1 MSYLKIGI
9 DTSSVLA
16 LLQKRFGMDSFISTS
31 FIQRVRETDE
41 KTAQITTCAV
51 DGNGTLW
58 WNRAFFEKNINTPN
72 KLEELLF
79 HEMLH
84 HVFGDLCRSP
94 DYLHNFAADIVIN
107 SVVGRVLG
115 HCDLMKS
122 FYPGK
127 VLPIEG
133 LLRPESFIRADAK
146 KLKPIYNT
154 VWGFWD
160 HRNKT
165 FYNGNKVQDMEGGFS
180 SIPELLDVLRIL
192 LSRYGGKRAG
202 LLGGHGH
209 QGDQTIG
216 SGGPGEERTD
226 AGGDGT
232 EELDS
237 EARAQL
243 GGELGDLIA
252 NSQAAGHGDTLIDM
266 VVKTIRAN
274 ATLLTRLLNE
284 FAIDSELSAVKK
296 YMNVRVTKR
305 AVFPRGSMGR
315 RDAVMLGA
323 GVLPLH
329 YSVDRIRQKQQK
341 RGIAIYVDVSGSVFH
356 DLPRICGLI
365 HAMRKEVDAI
375 YEFSNQVYKTTTQ
388 RLGSGK
394 IETTGGTDYD
404 CIVEHAVQNT
414 HRKIIVITD
423 GFAGLSKKNEALAL
437 ANIEKALVV
446 YTKNHAKSEF
456 WKKHYH
462 RTLPLDKLF
471 R

>member
-1 MSYLKIGI
+1 MSYQKIGI

-41 KTAQITTCAV
+41 ATKQITTCAV
-51 DGNGTLW
+51 DSNGTLW

-84 HVFGDLCRSP
+84 HVFGDLTRSP
-94 DYLHNFAADIVIN
+94 DYLHNFAADIIIN

-122 FYPGK
+122 FYGGK
-127 VLPIEG
+127 VLPISG
-133 LLRPESFIRADAK
+133 MLRPESFIRADAK

-154 VWGFWD
+154 VWGYWE
-160 HRNKT
+160 HRNKS
-165 FYNGNKVQDMEGGFS
+165 FYNAKKGDIEAGFS

-192 LSRYGGKRAG
+192 LSRYGGGRAG

-209 QGDQTIG
+209 HGDQSVGG
-216 SGGPGEERTD
+216 SGPGTERTD
-226 AGGDGT
+226 AGGT

-252 NSQAAGHGDTLIDM
+252 GCQTAGHGDNLIDM

-296 YMNVRVTKR
+296 YMNVRVTRR

-315 RDAVMLGA
+315 RDAVMLGY

-365 HAMRKEVDAI
+365 HAMRKDVDAI

-388 RLGSGK
+388 ALGSGK
-394 IETTGGTDYD
+394 IKTTGGTDYD
-404 CIVEHAVQNT
+404 CIVEHAVLNS
-414 HRKIIVITD
+414 HRKVIVITD
-423 GFAGLSKKNEALAL
+423 GFAGLSEKNKAMAL
-437 ANIEKALVV
+437 ANIDKALVV
-446 YTKNHAKSEF
+446 YTKNHAKCEF